1 MGGRNEKVLYRH
13 RWSSQGYRS
22 GMDSRYG
29 RAIVGIRRLNQRPLR
44 AVGNIYRGGNVENV
58 RRKDAYRLELS
69 AGMIMGFRAPRMGVD
84 DFAGKTFV
92 SMEKEIR

>member
-22 GMDSRYG
+22 GMYSRDSHAVAGTCRG
-29 RAIVGIRRLNQRPLR
+29 NQRPLR
-44 AVGNIYRGGNVENV
+44 AVRSIYRGGNVENV

-69 AGMIMGFRAPRMGVD
+69 AGMIMGFRTPRMGVD
-84 DFAGKTFV
+84 DFSGKALV

>member
-29 RAIVGIRRLNQRPLR
+29 RAIVGTCRGNQRPLR
-44 AVGNIYRGGNVENV
+44 AIGNICLGGCIENV

-69 AGMIMGFRAPRMGVD
+69 AGMIMGFRTPRMRVD

-92 SMEKEIR
+92 SMEKEIG

>member
-22 GMDSRYG
+22 GMYSRDSHAVAGTCRG
-29 RAIVGIRRLNQRPLR
+29 NQRPLR

-58 RRKDAYRLELS
+58 CRKDAYRLELS
-69 AGMIMGFRAPRMGVD
+69 AGMIMGFRTPRMGVD

-92 SMEKEIR
+92 SMEKEIG